1 MEKLNVTIENGVK
14 TLEIRQ
20 GDALPL
26 REKRQLIIIGN
37 IDTVKEWLKFRV
49 NEISQKSCNIRINR
63 DKMAITLEIN
73 ENDKLLDTIEGK
85 LQLDEAFETFEINTG
100 KYLTNFEMSDLIKM
114 NRSHFENKSD
124 AMKLVSELR
133 NFKAKVDRDL
143 ENSDDNRGNRK
154 LLINQIVESNLPENF
169 KLHILIFK
177 GLPKQTIEVEV
188 NVRADDFCC
197 TLISPDVND
206 IINETKD
213 AIINEEIKQIRG
225 LAPEIVIVEV

>member
-169 KLHILIFK
+169 KLHIPIFK